1 MDPLKNTIKRYPG
14 SWPDWLDQ
22 LFKFKYLARQ
32 DGEGRTALHLAAANG
47 MVEVVESLLG
57 AGASVTI
64 VDNCGNPPALACA
77 KYAFIICYF
86 VTFWNIFSGMKTRP
100 PAWP

>member
-1 MDPLKNTIKRYPG
+1 MVKSIVNT
-14 SWPDWLDQ
+14 
-22 LFKFKYLARQ
+22 RQ

-77 KYAFIICYF
+77 KYVCFSNAFFQIIAC
-86 VTFWNIFSGMKTRP
+86 NILKR
-100 PAWP
+100 

>member
-1 MDPLKNTIKRYPG
+1 M
-14 SWPDWLDQ
+14 
-22 LFKFKYLARQ
+22 FKFKYFVRQ

-77 KYAFIICYF
+77 KYAFIISYF

>member
-1 MDPLKNTIKRYPG
+1 MNQLLKVECPT
-14 SWPDWLDQ
+14 
-22 LFKFKYLARQ
+22 RQ

-77 KYAFIICYF
+77 KYAFIIYF
-86 VTFWNIFSGMKTRP
+86 FVKL
-100 PAWP
+100 